1 MSEEVPFLE
10 IHIVEGKNNRQARKR
25 KEQKYKKVFQDYPWI
40 DIHSPKEIKTRAEG
54 LRYSIGKLQEFFDFI
69 DEDPDVHVP
78 FRVIFGKGAGV
89 LRDITVALCELR
101 GYKETEYTK
110 GIGDALF
117 DRDRNPKEVH
127 SHNYRGG
134 NHYLWFNKDLLT
146 GKDSQFTEDEN
157 LAEWLIRHE
166 LNVDSGE
173 WSETSDINGTDLE
186 LGDLVQVHPGA
197 YSDNPFDT
205 DFPYSLWTVEKDSV
219 EKLPNSGVIHRH
231 IKKSCVSCS
240 ATDGIFTVMK
250 LSEDGEAGLMPLG
263 QTYTIP
269 LSTRNLRKLPK
280 DWSE

>member
-25 KEQKYKKVFQDYPWI
+25 KEQKHKKVFQDYPWI

-54 LRYSIGKLQEFFDFI
+54 LSYSIGKLQEFFDFI
-69 DEDPDVHVP
+69 DEDPYVRVP
-78 FRVIFGKGAGV
+78 FRVIFGKGGGL
-89 LRDITVALCELR
+89 LREITVGLCELR
-101 GYKETEYTK
+101 GYKETQYTK

-146 GKDSQFTEDEN
+146 GKDSQFTEGEN
-157 LAEWLIRHE
+157 IAEWLIRHE

-186 LGDLVQVHPGA
+186 LGGLVQIHPGA

-205 DFPYSLWTVEKDSV
+205 DYPYGLWTVEEAVSYTHLT
-219 EKLPNSGVIHRH
+219 LPTSDLV
-231 IKKSCVSCS
+231 
-240 ATDGIFTVMK
+240 
-250 LSEDGEAGLMPLG
+250 
-263 QTYTIP
+263 
-269 LSTRNLRKLPK
+269 
-280 DWSE
+280 